1 MSILYFKIK
10 LKQKQIT
17 LLMIHNEK
25 DWRYLAVKRLSVVL
39 REITSNNNGNFCFLN
54 RLHSF
59 RRESKITI
67 FVESLYHLKKILH

>member
-25 DWRYLAVKRLSVVL
+25 DWCYLAVKRLSVVL
-39 REITSNNNGNFCFLN
+39 REITSDNNGNFCFLN

-59 RRESKITI
+59 RRESK
-67 FVESLYHLKKILH
+67 LKCHEK

>member
-1 MSILYFKIK
+1 MYILYFKIK

-25 DWRYLAVKRLSVVL
+25 DWCYLAVKRLSVVL
-39 REITSNNNGNFCFLN
+39 REITSNNNVNFCFLN

-59 RRESKITI
+59 RRESK
-67 FVESLYHLKKILH
+67 LKCQEK